1 LKDALAFGSVK
12 EFELIA
18 DGKSD
23 RGRIVAALMKSLKPL
38 EYVHA
43 FYEGG
48 AAAFGRID
56 EWSDLDLYAIVDDDK
71 VKQTFRVVEE
81 ALNSVHQIDM
91 KYPVLQPPWPGVSQ
105 AFYRLKNTSR
115 YLLVDFA
122 ILTQR
127 CGEKFL
133 EPNIHGDSVFYFNK
147 SSRIKPPTLDKQ
159 KFKESM
165 YERLERLSARFDMF
179 NIFVQKEINRGNW
192 LEALDLYYNV
202 TLASLVEALRAR
214 YSSFHYDFKMRY
226 IHYELP
232 AEIVVRLQ
240 NLYFVKDKEELQ
252 SKYHEANKWFLT
264 AVSEVSTT
272 H

>member
-1 LKDALAFGSVK
+1 VKGFQLK
-12 EFELIA
+12 A

-23 RGRIVAALMKSLKPL
+23 RRRIVAALKGFLKPL

-71 VKQTFRVVEE
+71 VEQTFNVVEE
-81 ALNSVHQIDM
+81 ALNSVHQIDV

-105 AFYRLKNTSR
+105 VFYRLKNTSR

-122 ILTQR
+122 VLTQR
-127 CGEKFL
+127 SGEKFL
-133 EPNIHGDSVFYFNK
+133 EPNIHGDNVFYFNK
-147 SSRIKPPTLDKQ
+147 SSRIKRPSLDKQ
-159 KFKESM
+159 KFKDRM
-165 YERLERLSARFDMF
+165 DERLERLNARFDLF

-214 YSSFHYDFKMRY
+214 YNSFHYDFKMRY

-232 AEIVVRLQ
+232 AEVVVKLQ
-240 NLYFVKDKEELQ
+240 NLYFVKDKKELQ
-252 SKYHEANKWFLT
+252 SKYHAASKWFLT
-264 AVSEVSTT
+264 AISEG
-272 H
+272 

>member
-1 LKDALAFGSVK
+1 VKGFQLKAN
-12 EFELIA
+12 
-18 DGKSD
+18 GKSD
-23 RGRIVAALMKSLKPL
+23 RRRIVAALVNFLKPV

-71 VKQTFRVVEE
+71 VEQTFRVVEE

-91 KYPVLQPPWPGVSQ
+91 KYPVLQQPWPGVSQ

-122 ILTQR
+122 VLTQKS
-127 CGEKFL
+127 GEKFL
-133 EPNIHGDSVFYFNK
+133 EPNIHGDNVFYFNK
-147 SSRIKPPTLDKQ
+147 SSRIKPPILDKQ
-159 KFKESM
+159 KFKDRM
-165 YERLERLSARFDMF
+165 HERLEKLSARFDMF

-214 YSSFHYDFKMRY
+214 YNSFHYDFKMRY
-226 IHYELP
+226 VHYELP

-240 NLYFVKDKEELQ
+240 NLYLAGVGEENPG
-252 SKYHEANKWFLT
+252 ACPGR
-264 AVSEVSTT
+264 
-272 H
+272 

>member
-1 LKDALAFGSVK
+1 VKGFQLKAEGR
-12 EFELIA
+12 
-18 DGKSD
+18 SD
-23 RGRIVAALMKSLKPL
+23 RRRIVAALKNLLKPL

-43 FYEGG
+43 LYEGG

-71 VKQTFRVVEE
+71 VEQTFRVVEE
-81 ALNSVHQIDM
+81 ALNSVHQIVM
-91 KYPVLQPPWPGVSQ
+91 KYPVLQPPWPGVFQ

-115 YLLVDFA
+115 FLLVDFA
-122 ILTQR
+122 VLTQR
-127 CGEKFL
+127 SGEKFL
-133 EPNIHGDSVFYFNK
+133 EPNIHGDNVFYFNK
-147 SSRIKPPTLDKQ
+147 SSRIKPPTLDEQ
-159 KFKESM
+159 KFKDRM
-165 YERLERLSARFDMF
+165 YERLERLSMRFDMF

-214 YSSFHYDFKMRY
+214 YNSFHYDFKMRY

-240 NLYFVKDKEELQ
+240 NLYFVKDKKELQ
-252 SKYHEANKWFLT
+252 SKYREASKWFLT
-264 AVSEVSTT
+264 AISEVSTT

>member
-1 LKDALAFGSVK
+1 MKGFQLK
-12 EFELIA
+12 A

-23 RGRIVAALMKSLKPL
+23 RGRIVAALMNFLEPL

-48 AAAFGRID
+48 AAAFRRID
-56 EWSDLDLYAIVDDDK
+56 EWSDLDLYVVVDDDK
-71 VKQTFRVVEE
+71 VEQTFRVVEE

-91 KYPVLQPPWPGVSQ
+91 KYPVLQPPWPGVIQ

-122 ILTQR
+122 VLTQR
-127 CGEKFL
+127 SGEKFL
-133 EPNIHGDSVFYFNK
+133 EPNIHGDNVFYFNK

-159 KFKESM
+159 KFKDRI
-165 YERLERLSARFDMF
+165 YKRLERLSARFDMF
-179 NIFVQKEINRGNW
+179 NILVQKEINRGNW

-214 YSSFHYDFKMRY
+214 YNSFHYDFKMRY

-232 AEIVVRLQ
+232 AEIVIRLQ
-240 NLYFVKDKEELQ
+240 NLYFVKDKKELQ
-252 SKYHEANKWFLT
+252 SKYREASKWFLT
-264 AVSEVSTT
+264 AIPEVSTT